1 MRRAKLKQARLDYS
15 REFSVPIINKARNNR
30 PVASFENGT
39 RYLIIAL
46 EDGSEICCGFT
57 LFEAI
62 SSISEAR
69 LYISIK

>member
-1 MRRAKLKQARLDYS
+1 MKQARLDYS

-30 PVASFENGT
+30 SVASFENGT

-46 EDGSEICCGFT
+46 ETGSEICCGFT